1 MLYRLRWGIEMF
13 FSHSKSRGLNWEES
27 RVSKAQH
34 IQALTGVVALTFVI
48 SHLWGLRRHKDKPI
62 HTKKHGRKAKSVFR
76 YGFDDL
82 RKMLRA
88 GQILEPFFAQVTK
101 FLASLCNQNDFMQFY
116 STTNIVG

>member
-27 RVSKAQH
+27 RVSKAQN

-82 RKMLRA
+82 RYLLR
-88 GQILEPFFAQVTK
+88 GGLFLVPFFELVFKFIYSLTK
-101 FLASLCNQNDFMQFY
+101 QKTFMQFY
-116 STTNIVG
+116 AIQKNVG

>member
-1 MLYRLRWGIEMF
+1 MF

-48 SHLWGLRRHKDKPI
+48 SHLWGFRRDKDKPI

-76 YGFDDL
+76 YRFDDL
-82 RKMLRA
+82 RYLLR
-88 GQILEPFFAQVTK
+88 GGLFLVPFFELVFKFIYSLTK
-101 FLASLCNQNDFMQFY
+101 QKTFMQFY
-116 STTNIVG
+116 AIQKNVG